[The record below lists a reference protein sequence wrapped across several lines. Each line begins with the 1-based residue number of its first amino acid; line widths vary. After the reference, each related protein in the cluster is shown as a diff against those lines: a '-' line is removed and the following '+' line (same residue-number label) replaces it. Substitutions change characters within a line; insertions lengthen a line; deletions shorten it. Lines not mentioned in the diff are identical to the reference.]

1 MALITITIQ
10 DDPAG
15 PQLAVLA
22 EPALPRNVFEG
33 KPSPAQ
39 ALAAVMLNAVA
50 EQIRDAGPTII
61 VPRGH

>member
-22 EPALPRNVFEG
+22 EPALPRSRLEG
-33 KPSPAQ
+33 KPTPAQ
-39 ALAAVMLNAVA
+39 ALAAVMLNAMTQ
-50 EQIRDAGPTII
+50 EIRDAGPTII
-61 VPRGH
+61 VPGH

>member
-22 EPALPRNVFEG
+22 EPALPRNVLEG

-39 ALAAVMLNAVA
+39 ALAAVMLNALDREERPV
-50 EQIRDAGPTII
+50 I
-61 VPRGH
+61 VLPQGH